1 MSDLAGR
8 ESRMIRLFT
17 AGAQIALFVAAMA
30 VTVPMVTFAQ
40 TTEPASESSPE
51 ADTGAVDNAIPT
63 PGAASTDNDMS
74 VQSDPPVGPTPATAS
89 EVESQRRLNEFR
101 SEYLDDRA
109 DTLNRWLDF
118 VAIVVTFFAVAV
130 ALAGFLGFRR
140 FREIETK
147 AKSSVEKVKSSVEA
161 AENLVKEIRETRD
174 ESQEILLNLRNL
186 NAESVDKEPERANR
200 VSRDAQ
206 NNPEATLVDKAI
218 AQAVSLQQ
226 QGRRDYAI
234 KQWRAIAHIAEGSD
248 NDLAARAWL
257 SIGYLAGVESSGDCI
272 SAHDKAICLKPDFAA
287 AYNSRGNAKALL
299 GRHDDAI
306 ADHNEAIR
314 LQPDGAAAYNSRGA
328 SKAALGRHDDA
339 IADYNEA
346 IRLQPAYAAAY
357 TNRGI
362 SKAVLGRHGDA
373 IADHNKAIR
382 LKPDDATA
390 YINRGMLKAA
400 LGRHDDA
407 IADHNEAIR
416 LQPDDAAAYTSRG
429 NAKAALGRH
438 DDAIA
443 DHNEAIRLQPDGA
456 EAYINR
462 GEVKAA
468 LGLKAEAQKDF
479 ETALE
484 LARNANNPN
493 IVRRAEQSLRDLD
506 DAGSRRRR
514 RRR

>member
-1 MSDLAGR
+1 MECQRDGLVSITEAFSGLDGPRRAWRTRVHLGWKR
-8 ESRMIRLFT
+8 RMIRLLT
-17 AGAQIALFVAAMA
+17 AGVRTGLVAVAITA
-30 VTVPMVTFAQ
+30 TVPVITFAQ
-40 TTEPASESSPE
+40 ATEPAIESSPE

-140 FREIETK
+140 FREIETE

-218 AQAVSLQQ
+218 AHAVYLQQ
-226 QGRRDYAI
+226 QGKRDNAI
-234 KQWRAIAHIAEGSD
+234 EKWRAIAHIAEGSD
-248 NDLAARAWL
+248 NDLAVRAWL
-257 SIGYLAGVESSGDCI
+257 SIGYLVLVGGSKDCI
-272 SAHDKAICLKPDFAA
+272 LAYDEAIRLKPDAA
-287 AYNSRGNAKALL
+287 AYTSRGSSKVFF
-299 GRHDDAI
+299 GRSDDAL
-306 ADHNEAIR
+306 ADYNEAIR
-314 LQPDGAAAYNSRGA
+314 LEPDYAAAYASRGIL
-328 SKAALGRHDDA
+328 KVMLDRYDDA

-346 IRLQPAYAAAY
+346 IRLEPDDAAVTYTNRAILKALLGRYDDAIVDYNEAIRLEPDHAGAY
-357 TNRGI
+357 TNRGNAKT
-362 SKAVLGRHGDA
+362 SLGR
-373 IADHNKAIR
+373 
-382 LKPDDATA
+382 
-390 YINRGMLKAA
+390 Y
-400 LGRHDDA
+400 DDA
-407 IADHNEAIR
+407 IVDHNEAIR
-416 LQPDDAAAYTSRG
+416 LKPDSADAYT
-429 NAKAALGRH
+429 
-438 DDAIA
+438 
-443 DHNEAIRLQPDGA
+443 
-456 EAYINR
+456 NR
-462 GEVKAA
+462 GDAKTS
-468 LGLKAEAQKDF
+468 LGLKDEARKDF
-479 ETALE
+479 ETGLA

-493 IVRRAEQSLRDLD
+493 EVSRAEQSLRDLD
-506 DAGSRRRR
+506 DAGGE
-514 RRR
+514 